1 MYPDLSYFLHDVFG
15 TPYDNWTSI
24 FKTFGL
30 LLALA
35 FLGSAWVLRLELI
48 RKEKEGILKPT
59 EIIFKQNKN
68 KNLIPI
74 IINGLIG
81 FILGFKIPFIISQF
95 DHFKNDPA
103 GSLFSA
109 EGNLLAGLLTAFIFG
124 VYSYWE
130 SKKEVEKPDKKQ
142 IIHPYERTG
151 DITIVAAISG
161 IIGARLF
168 SVFENFDSFLADPM
182 GQIFSGSGLTI
193 YGGLI
198 LAFIVVYYYV
208 RKHGIAP
215 IHMMDMAALAI
226 VVGYGIG
233 RLGCHFS
240 GDGDWGIINELQK
253 PVWFVLPDWM
263 WSYNYPN
270 NVINEGVPLANC
282 TANYCKQLVPG
293 VFPTPVYESIAM
305 LIVFILL
312 WNLRTRIKI
321 PGVLFFIYLIL
332 QGIERFLIEIIRV
345 NTRYDFLGMELS
357 QAQFISLALLV
368 IGIAGVII
376 LYKKEAKTV

>member
-253 PVWFVLPDWM
+253 PFWFILPDWM